1 MSYRP
6 DKVAHQLK
14 AEISNIISREL
25 HDPRVGFVTIT
36 SIKVSQDLSH
46 ARVFVS
52 VFGSAQQQRD
62 SINALNRAAGYIR
75 REIGS
80 RMRLRKSPELVFTF
94 DESVEQGVR
103 MAQLIEEANSE
114 TAEQSSSSH
123 PTADAQ
129 SDQISEGDERQI
141 DK

>member
-14 AEISNIISREL
+14 AEISDIISREL

-36 SIKVSQDLSH
+36 NIKVSQDLSH
-46 ARVFVS
+46 ARIYVS

-75 REIGS
+75 REIGT

-94 DESVEQGVR
+94 DESIEQSVR
-103 MAQLIEEANSE
+103 MAQLIDEANSE
-114 TAEQSSSSH
+114 TTDQSSSDSV
-123 PTADAQ
+123 TDSQ
-129 SDQISEGDERQI
+129 SSDQTTEGDERQT